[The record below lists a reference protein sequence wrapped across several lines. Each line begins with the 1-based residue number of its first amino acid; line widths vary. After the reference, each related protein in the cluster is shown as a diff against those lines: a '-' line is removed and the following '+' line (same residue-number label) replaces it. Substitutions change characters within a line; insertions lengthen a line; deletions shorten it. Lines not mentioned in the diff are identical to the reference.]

1 MNKLQSITKACKI
14 TDQIFSDII
23 KNFSIFNSE
32 KQISN
37 FIIKEIRDRKLR
49 PAFAP
54 IVATGKNAAEIHHKP
69 TKDWYNGFC
78 VIDLGVRVNGYC
90 SDMTRTIFIGKPSV
104 KEKLLYDLLLNAQIS
119 CIKKIKP
126 GISCKELARYNVK
139 MLGKHKNQMIHALGH
154 GVGKYIHTKPKISL
168 KSNDALK
175 KGDIITIEPGIYY
188 RTKYGIRIEDTLTA
202 TGKILTRS
210 RKELYLFK

>member
-104 KEKLLYDLLLNAQIS
+104 KEKLL
-119 CIKKIKP
+119 
-126 GISCKELARYNVK
+126 
-139 MLGKHKNQMIHALGH
+139 
-154 GVGKYIHTKPKISL
+154 
-168 KSNDALK
+168 
-175 KGDIITIEPGIYY
+175 
-188 RTKYGIRIEDTLTA
+188 
-202 TGKILTRS
+202 
-210 RKELYLFK
+210 